1 LSEKEFKV
9 KPTGLIENP
18 TIVMLPDGVD
28 HKNWI
33 EVGVMEEHG
42 LKIVIVA
49 YNEKFGWLWKDGWI
63 APEELEKAK
72 KGEKFRWLSSGI
84 AGHAIP

>member
-1 LSEKEFKV
+1 MSEV

-33 EVGVMEEHG
+33 EVGAMEEHG

-49 YNEKFGWLWKDGWI
+49 YNEKLGWLWKTGWI
-63 APEELEKAK
+63 TPEELEKAK
-72 KGEKFRWLSSGI
+72 RGEKFRWLSSGI
-84 AGHAIP
+84 AGHNIP